1 MGSLTEAD
9 IGDIVETLRRLGG
22 DDAAIEVKSAAGGL
36 PDSISSTIC
45 AFANEPGGGRI
56 ILGLDERDGFRA
68 VTLADPSVLQAGL
81 AAKARQAVH
90 PAVQLTTEIVRFEG
104 ADLVVAQVDEL
115 PSSHKPCRV
124 GGPLGPAFLRAHDGD
139 YQLSDLEIQALT
151 VARSQ
156 PFFDREPVSEA
167 ARDDLD
173 PELVRTYI
181 QTARDT
187 DRRLAAVDHDDDL
200 LHRTAV
206 LIDGRPTLA
215 GLLALGGFPQQFF
228 PSLVLQVVIP
238 PIAGDPI
245 EVRFRASQRFTGAIP
260 YLLDDAV
267 RWIALNSSRA
277 TIAGSDGHLRDV
289 PAWPPEATRELLA
302 NALVHRDLGPWARS
316 QAVTARLEPDR
327 LTVTNPGG
335 LYGLTVDRLNPDN
348 VESFARNS
356 ALVQIC
362 QYARLPDGRRVI
374 EGLATGIPKV
384 FQLAIGSG
392 LERPRFFDHA
402 VRFTAQLRS
411 TPAPMAPAAAVR
423 EHLTSEPLVDAV
435 MNFLAGHQSTAREL
449 SAQLG
454 VPLQTIRN
462 ALRTLT
468 ASGQILRDGGRGV
481 KTTTYRLAEPRQE
494 SS

>member
-9 IGDIVETLRRLGG
+9 LGHIVDGLRHLGG

-45 AFANEPGGGRI
+45 AFANEPGGGLI

-104 ADLVVAQVDEL
+104 ADLVVARVDEL

-151 VARSQ
+151 AARSQ

-167 ARDDLD
+167 SRNDLD
-173 PELVRTYI
+173 PELVRTYT

-187 DRRLAAVDHDDDL
+187 DRRLAAIDNDDDL

-206 LIDGRPTLA
+206 LVDGRPTLA
-215 GLLALGGFPQQFF
+215 GLLALGVFPQQFF

-238 PIAGDPI
+238 PIAGDPV
-245 EVRFRASQRFTGAIP
+245 EVRTRASQRFTGAVP
-260 YLLDDAV
+260 YMLDDAV
-267 RWIALNSSRA
+267 RWIGLNSSRA

-402 VRFTAQLRS
+402 VRFTAQLRA
-411 TPAPMAPAAAVR
+411 TPASMAPAVAVR

-435 MNFLAGHQSTAREL
+435 INLLAGQQSTAREL
-449 SAQLG
+449 STQLG
-454 VPLQTIRN
+454 VPLQTVRN
-462 ALRTLT
+462 ALRNLT
-468 ASGQILRDGGRGV
+468 ANGQVLRHGGRGV
-481 KTTTYRLAEPRQE
+481 KTTTYRLAERRQAT
-494 SS
+494 S